1 LKITFFINRPP
12 PFIGGLQNVCLRVAK
27 HFQESAGARVRI
39 IGFPDQKNSQS
50 SAENLA
56 WEHEGVEVRELQRG
70 LREDLL
76 FRWVPFLKKRR
87 ATFPL
92 AIACYEWAY
101 SRQISRLCRGS
112 LVFHYFGTGMEMNGY
127 AVAKAARPV
136 GAKFFVEPAIHEG
149 TWGDSWLDVSLYR
162 MADLMIAHT
171 DHEARLIQNLGVSQE
186 KIQTIVHGVDFCD
199 SGDGARF
206 LEKHQI
212 SSPMVLFLGRKTKE
226 KGVERLLN
234 AWPVVAEKF
243 PAAMLVFAGP
253 KNAEF
258 DELKNNLTTDYTD
271 GHGWGGAGPC
281 LDKPSGAAF
290 SNPFTST
297 LARDYENTS
306 LHRSA
311 TCLASALRVDDGAI
325 GSGGGNQLA
334 DSAEVWEGQ
343 SQAGLQMGFQKLQN
357 IREAN
362 DLASPCKNSSSVIIS
377 DISGRK
383 NCGTLGSGR
392 SALAA
397 TQVLNLDDLAEEE
410 KQDALAACD
419 VLCVPSEGE
428 SFGMVYYEV
437 WAYKK
442 PVVAL
447 DLPVLRETIGS
458 PGGGLLC
465 DAEPQSIANRL
476 SQLLGNPEL
485 CSNLG
490 TNGYAVAKQH
500 DWPKALESYAMIY
513 SEFIK

>member
-1 LKITFFINRPP
+1 MSRKP
-12 PFIGGLQNVCLRVAK
+12 
-27 HFQESAGARVRI
+27 
-39 IGFPDQKNSQS
+39 QKS
-50 SAENLA
+50 
-56 WEHEGVEVRELQRG
+56 WVYEGVEVCELRRG
-70 LREDLL
+70 PLEDFLIRL
-76 FRWVPFLKKRR
+76 VPMLKKRR
-87 ATFPL
+87 VTFPL
-92 AIACYEWAY
+92 ACLFFEWAY
-101 SRQISRLCRGS
+101 AKQISRLCQGS
-112 LVFHYFGTGMEMNGY
+112 QVFHYFGTGMEMNGY
-127 AVAKAARPV
+127 AVAKAARSLE
-136 GAKFFVEPAIHEG
+136 AKFFVEPAIHEG
-149 TWGDSWLDVSLYR
+149 TWGDSWLDLPLYR

-171 DHEARLIQNLGVSQE
+171 AHEARLIKNLGVSPE

-226 KGVERLLN
+226 KGVERLLS
-234 AWPVVAEKF
+234 AWPMVAEKF
-243 PAAMLVFAGP
+243 PAATLVFAGP

-281 LDKPSGAAF
+281 LDKPSDAAF

-343 SQAGLQMGFQKLQN
+343 SQAGLRMGFQKLQN

-362 DLASPCKNSSSVIIS
+362 ALASPCKNSSSVIIR

-419 VLCVPSEGE
+419 ILCVPSEGE
-428 SFGMVYYEV
+428 SFGMVYYEA

-447 DLPVLRETIGS
+447 DLPVLRETIS
-458 PGGGLLC
+458 SHGGGLLC
-465 DAEPQSIANRL
+465 DAEPQSIANAL
-476 SQLLGNPEL
+476 IQLLSNPEL
-485 CSNLG
+485 AYKLG
-490 TNGYAVAKQH
+490 NMGHSVARLH
-500 DWPKALESYAMIY
+500 DWPKALESYLESCRKNIY
-513 SEFIK
+513 

>member
-1 LKITFFINRPP
+1 M
-12 PFIGGLQNVCLRVAK
+12 CLRVAK
-27 HFQESAGARVRI
+27 RFQEAGAHVCMV
-39 IGFPDQKNSQS
+39 GFPDEIDGAMSSNPQKS
-50 SAENLA
+50 
-56 WEHEGVEVRELQRG
+56 WVYDGVDICELRRG
-70 LREDLL
+70 PLEDFLLRL
-76 FRWVPFLKKRR
+76 VSMLKKRR
-87 ATFPL
+87 LTFPL
-92 AIACYEWAY
+92 ACLFFEWAY
-101 SRQISRLCRGS
+101 ARKISRLCQGS
-112 LVFHYFGTGMEMNGY
+112 QVFHFFGTGMEMNGY
-127 AVAKAARPV
+127 AVAKAAKSV

-199 SGDGARF
+199 SGNGARF
-206 LEKHQI
+206 RKKHQI
-212 SSPMVLFLGRKTKE
+212 SGPMVLFLGRKTKE

-243 PAAMLVFAGP
+243 PAATLVFAGP

-258 DELKNNLTTDYTD
+258 DELRNNLTTDYTD

-281 LDKPSGAAF
+281 LDKPSDAAF

-306 LHRSA
+306 LNRSA

-325 GSGGGNQLA
+325 GSGGGNQPA

-362 DLASPCKNSSSVIIS
+362 VLASSCKNSSSVIIS

-428 SFGMVYYEV
+428 SFGMVYYEA
-437 WAYKK
+437 WAYRK
-442 PVVAL
+442 PIVAL
-447 DLPVLRETIGS
+447 NLPVLRESVGRVE
-458 PGGGLLC
+458 GGLL
-465 DAEPQSIANRL
+465 AESDPSSISEALVR
-476 SQLLGNPEL
+476 LLGDEVLRYKMGICGHEL
-485 CSNLG
+485 
-490 TNGYAVAKQH
+490 AKRH
-500 DWPKALESYAMIY
+500 AWPQAMESYSTAICGLTPRGVE
-513 SEFIK
+513 SSV